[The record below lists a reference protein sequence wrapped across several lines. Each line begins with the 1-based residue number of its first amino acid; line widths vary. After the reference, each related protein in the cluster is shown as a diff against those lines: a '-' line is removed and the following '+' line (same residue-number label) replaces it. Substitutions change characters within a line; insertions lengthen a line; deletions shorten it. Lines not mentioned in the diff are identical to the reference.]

1 VVHKTHHPLTNNS
14 WIVCQIGARENYTV
28 PRALQKVGRL
38 DTLLTDLWHEPTGF
52 IGNLMSSGSMFQRW
66 HADLVNARVWAPN
79 RSHLLFEAVS
89 RLRSGDGG
97 RNLTIRRNE
106 HFQRHCVRY
115 LQQQFPS
122 APSTPKT
129 VFAFSYAAR
138 DIFQWAKSQGHTT
151 VLGQIDPG
159 PFEEELV
166 RQEHQR
172 YPDTGSTWKPAPP
185 AYWKNWREE
194 TALADFILVNSEW
207 ARQGLISAGVAAHK
221 IRLVPLFCED
231 EKRNLP
237 SSEHLRPARAPS
249 ADDLPCSN
257 GAPHLEIS
265 FLGNVCL
272 RKGIARLIEAMRML
286 QGQPIRLS
294 IYGPLSVSPSLW
306 DDLPNVRWVGT
317 IRNADIRQIYASADA
332 FILPTIS
339 DGFARTQLEAL
350 ASGTPIL
357 VSGHCGH
364 VVLHGINGFLLK
376 ENTPA
381 EIAGLL
387 SGLSKERSLLAQCDT
402 SRLPEDMPQSL
413 DGLARM
419 LLDATK

>member
-1 VVHKTHHPLTNNS
+1 MVHKNHHPLTHNN
-14 WIVCQIGARENYTV
+14 WIVCQIGARENYTI
-28 PRALQKVGRL
+28 PRALSQVGRL
-38 DTLLTDLWHEPTGF
+38 DTLLTDLWHKPVGF
-52 IGNLMSSGSMFQRW
+52 AGNLMSSGSMFQRW
-66 HADLVNARVWAPN
+66 HADLAEARVWAPN
-79 RSHLLFEAVS
+79 RSHLFFEALT
-89 RLRSGDGG
+89 RLRSDDGG
-97 RNLTIRRNE
+97 RHVTIRRNE
-106 HFQRHCVRY
+106 HFQRRCVRY
-115 LQQQFPS
+115 LQKQFQS

-138 DIFQWAKSQGHTT
+138 DIFQWAKARGHTT

-166 RQEHQR
+166 QQEHQI
-172 YPDTGSTWKPAPP
+172 YPDTGSIWKPAPP
-185 AYWKNWREE
+185 SYWKNWREE

-207 ARQGLISAGVAAHK
+207 ARQGLVSVGVPAHK
-221 IRLVPLFCED
+221 IRSVPLFCED
-231 EKRNLP
+231 EKENLSPADHLGP
-237 SSEHLRPARAPS
+237 SRGAANQPAPS
-249 ADDLPCSN
+249 KVPR
-257 GAPHLEIS
+257 HLEIS

-286 QGQPIRLS
+286 QDQPIRLS

-306 DDLPNVRWVGT
+306 HSLPNVRWVGT

-350 ASGTPIL
+350 ASCTPII

-364 VVLHGINGFLLK
+364 VVLHGINGFLLEK
-376 ENTPA
+376 NSPA
-381 EIAGLL
+381 EIAELL
-387 SGLSKERSLLAQCDT
+387 SSLSKERSLLAQCDT

-413 DGLARM
+413 DDLACM
-419 LLDATK
+419 LLNATK